1 MDRNVEMFMNVEK
14 VLIQNKC
21 LTMPVVYVRQE
32 VEKSMQGKIK
42 DIIKRHQGSITGLF
56 DCLLTNFEIYCN

>member
-1 MDRNVEMFMNVEK
+1 VEMFMNVEK

-21 LTMPVVYVRQE
+21 LTMPVICVRSE
-32 VEKSMQGKIK
+32 VDKSMQVKIK

-56 DCLLTNFEIYCN
+56 QCR

>member
-1 MDRNVEMFMNVEK
+1 
-14 VLIQNKC
+14 
-21 LTMPVVYVRQE
+21 MPVVYVRQE

-56 DCLLTNFEIYCN
+56 DCLLANFDIYCN

>member
-21 LTMPVVYVRQE
+21 LTMPVVYVRSE

-42 DIIKRHQGSITGLF
+42 DIIKRHQGSITGL
-56 DCLLTNFEIYCN
+56 LTNFKIYFS

>member
-21 LTMPVVYVRQE
+21 LTMPVVYVRPE
-32 VEKSMQGKIK
+32 VDKSMQAKIK

-56 DCLLTNFEIYCN
+56 HHLTNFQIYFN

>member
-1 MDRNVEMFMNVEK
+1 MNVEK

-21 LTMPVVYVRQE
+21 LTMPVVYVRPE
-32 VEKSMQGKIK
+32 VEKSMQAKIK

-56 DCLLTNFEIYCN
+56 HLW

>member
-21 LTMPVVYVRQE
+21 LTMPVVFVRAE
-32 VEKSMQGKIK
+32 VEKSLQGKIK

-56 DCLLTNFEIYCN
+56 YCLLTNFKIYLN